1 MMMMT
6 MMNSDGLDS
15 STNTKMSKAEPG
27 VAQTITCS
35 TESVM
40 NVKDLVENEE
50 MFRSQ
55 FDRESETYHGGDERQ
70 VDIGGDQV
78 PEGMDGEEVIQPSG
92 PVVLTY
98 GKKHDDV
105 VAFRA
110 KLGDVKKAMSDVI
123 LKVDAVAKMLRS
135 IAKGIPEEKK
145 EKAEKVL
152 AARQAKL
159 EASCEELRAF
169 KEEISD
175 EKYAEDYAD
184 MIEDVVEAS
193 LNRFPM
199 SQQNFFDYS
208 LEVKVHQ
215 TKIVRDQKD
224 LLADIKAI
232 KKEVEEAVANGEM
245 PEGVTVEE

>member
-110 KLGDVKKAMSDVI
+110 KLGDVKKAMVSR
-123 LKVDAVAKMLRS
+123 LKRTKGTFAQKMSGGLDWFS
-135 IAKGIPEEKK
+135 HADYVVHCGF
-145 EKAEKVL
+145 
-152 AARQAKL
+152 L
-159 EASCEELRAF
+159 E
-169 KEEISD
+169 
-175 EKYAEDYAD
+175 
-184 MIEDVVEAS
+184 
-193 LNRFPM
+193 
-199 SQQNFFDYS
+199 
-208 LEVKVHQ
+208 
-215 TKIVRDQKD
+215 
-224 LLADIKAI
+224 
-232 KKEVEEAVANGEM
+232 
-245 PEGVTVEE
+245 